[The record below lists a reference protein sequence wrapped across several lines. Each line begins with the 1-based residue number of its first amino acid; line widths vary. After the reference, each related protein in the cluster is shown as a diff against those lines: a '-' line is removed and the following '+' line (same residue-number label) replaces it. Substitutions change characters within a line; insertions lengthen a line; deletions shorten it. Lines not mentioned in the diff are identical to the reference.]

1 MFPTPTPGFIPP
13 AIPPVA
19 VGVGGAGVAAAAAV
33 AAVAAA
39 APVAAVAVGAA
50 AVGVGIFV
58 GAQFLAQQ
66 WGYMNGRDKPDK
78 GNTLPNGVGVNW
90 SGPAGKA
97 GFVYDITFKWPIR
110 PSQNENPDGDTP
122 ELELGANLTNV
133 AGPFDGAYANTD
145 ATNSERGKW
154 YYGVTRDGEP
164 YAGSYWDQNR
174 VFYSA
179 GEGGLSVE
187 VRQVGS
193 PDPSPLPPPY
203 VPRPP
208 AVEPEPLPEPE
219 AEPEPRKVPPIPL
232 PQAPPNVEPLP
243 PIAPPAPNPAP
254 APAPQPTPTPSPSPP
269 PTVPGSESI
278 GNNGSRPA
286 PKPAP
291 IVTTDKNSHF
301 VRGGRIGGQG
311 FGPTNPQQV
320 SKELGRIEQKM
331 AYMLQNFKP
340 NGPNYGEILL
350 QILQLLSQVLPG
362 ADYTLTEKCEPC
374 GDDST
379 PCPAPV
385 YEENIGAGTF
395 GTQGLAYRMDA
406 LARLID
412 ASLGAKQLTCAP
424 SPRIYE
430 GDWVTIR
437 FDSDAPSPMGK
448 DRLRK
453 LFRYRTLSSRS
464 IGQLSEYWADFTWN
478 AGSVCVKHIS
488 APWGTPQCWAESAD
502 EGKRVIRFAAAES
515 GFDPDAVGKWEIGF
529 SRNPR
534 YGQSGFMRVARVES
548 YPAVTSRDGPSG
560 LPLVAIPGAD

>member
-19 VGVGGAGVAAAAAV
+19 AGVGGAGVAAAAAV

-50 AVGVGIFV
+50 AVGVGVFV

-66 WGYMNGRDKPDK
+66 WGYFNGRDKPDK
-78 GNTLPNGVGVNW
+78 GNTLPNGTGVEW
-90 SGPAGKA
+90 TGPQGKA
-97 GFVYDITFKWPIR
+97 GFLYDIVFKWPVK
-110 PSQNENPDGDTP
+110 PSDSPNPGSDTQ
-122 ELELGANLTNV
+122 ELELGATRTNV
-133 AGPFDGAYANTD
+133 PGPFDGAYAETTST
-145 ATNSERGKW
+145 ATNAGRW
-154 YYGVTRDGEP
+154 TYGVTQNGE
-164 YAGSYWDQNR
+164 YYSGSYWDQNR
-174 VFYSA
+174 LFYSA
-179 GEGGLSVE
+179 GEGALSIE
-187 VRQVGS
+187 VRQVGA

-243 PIAPPAPNPAP
+243 PLAPPAPLPAP
-254 APAPQPTPTPSPSPP
+254 APAPQPTPTPSPSAPP
-269 PTVPGSESI
+269 ALPDAESI

-291 IVTTDKNSHF
+291 IVKTDKNSHF

-331 AYMLQNFKP
+331 AFMLQNFNP
-340 NGPNYGEILL
+340 GGPNYGQILL

-395 GTQGLAYRMDA
+395 GPQGLAYRMDA

-412 ASLGAKQLTCAP
+412 ASLGAKQLTC
-424 SPRIYE
+424 SSRQSSGT

-437 FDSDAPSPMGK
+437 FDSDAPSQMGN
-448 DRLRK
+448 RPLRK
-453 LFRYRTLSSRS
+453 LFRYRTLSGRS
-464 IGQLSEYWADFTWN
+464 IGQLSEYWADFTWT
-478 AGSVCVKHIS
+478 AGSVCVQHVS
-488 APWGTPQCWAESAD
+488 DAHGSPQCWAESVD

-515 GFDPDAVGKWEIGF
+515 GFDPDTVGEWEISF

-534 YGQSGFMRVARVES
+534 YGQSGFMRVARVEGF
-548 YPAVTSRDGPSG
+548 PAVTSRDGPSG
-560 LPLVAIPGAD
+560 LPVVAMPGAE